1 MQPMKYP
8 ASLQPT
14 TTETMTLPSGRVV
27 AFPKATPTFAK
38 WSGDFGG
45 KTYGHK
51 TILDFNGRPA
61 FAELAILW
69 TLQTA
74 GWQGFWTDTFG
85 HHLFRTGYWDG
96 EAHKSLPQKPS
107 SLPQEIWNLAKIRA
121 GIWDV
126 FCWQDDRVLFC
137 ESKRAKKD
145 AIREN
150 QLLFAESALNTG
162 LPLDSLLFVEW
173 TTD

>member
-1 MQPMKYP
+1 MHAMNYP

-14 TTETMTLPSGRVV
+14 KTETATLPSGRSV

-38 WSGDFGG
+38 WPGEFGG
-45 KTYGHK
+45 KTYGRK
-51 TILDFNGRPA
+51 TILDINGRPA

-74 GWQGFWTDTFG
+74 GWQGFWIDTFG

-96 EAHKSLPQKPS
+96 EAHKSLSQKPS
-107 SLPQEIWNLAKIRA
+107 SLSQDIWDLAKIRV
-121 GIWDV
+121 GVWDV

-145 AIREN
+145 VIRGS
-150 QLLFAESALNTG
+150 QIRFAELALNSG
-162 LPLDSLLFVEW
+162 LLLDSLLFVEW